1 MRSVKRVGEGKLNF
15 KVPPPASKSA
25 CLSEEGGRGVFLES
39 PCSYKKFFSEATFLL
54 ISAQMPR
61 RKGWK
66 YSGKINQERNEEEDN
81 SQDKFLPVQEI
92 TTKFKKTDRSKRK
105 TNIHVVSK
113 D

>member
-1 MRSVKRVGEGKLNF
+1 M
-15 KVPPPASKSA
+15 
-25 CLSEEGGRGVFLES
+25 S

-54 ISAQMPR
+54 ISAEMPR

-66 YSGKINQERNEEEDN
+66 YSGKINQERNEEDN

>member
-1 MRSVKRVGEGKLNF
+1 
-15 KVPPPASKSA
+15 
-25 CLSEEGGRGVFLES
+25 
-39 PCSYKKFFSEATFLL
+39 
-54 ISAQMPR
+54 MPR

-66 YSGKINQERNEEEDN
+66 YSGKINQERNEKEDN

>member
-1 MRSVKRVGEGKLNF
+1 
-15 KVPPPASKSA
+15 
-25 CLSEEGGRGVFLES
+25 
-39 PCSYKKFFSEATFLL
+39 
-54 ISAQMPR
+54 MPR

-66 YSGKINQERNEEEDN
+66 YSGKINQERNEEDN
-81 SQDKFLPVQEI
+81 SQDKFLPGQEI